1 MNEVAL
7 PPRRSLPDAQAWRGE
22 MSDVGLDWVGM
33 QGIALP
39 LELAGKPLM
48 AKVDAGINLRAE
60 AAGERGIHM
69 SRLYL
74 ALDELTQGELTPQRI
89 GRTLQA
95 FLASQPEH
103 SDRASLSIGGE
114 LLLSR
119 PALLSPQRGWKAY
132 PLRIEAT
139 LTDTLTLALTVGVPY
154 SSTCPSSAALSRQLA
169 QQQFQFDFEQAAERV
184 SQRQVSE
191 WLLEQGMPA
200 TPTASAAGPGSP

>member
-1 MNEVAL
+1 M
-7 PPRRSLPDAQAWRGE
+7 
-22 MSDVGLDWVGM
+22 
-33 QGIALP
+33 
-39 LELAGKPLM
+39 
-48 AKVDAGINLRAE
+48 
-60 AAGERGIHM
+60 
-69 SRLYL
+69 
-74 ALDELTQGELTPQRI
+74 
-89 GRTLQA
+89 
-95 FLASQPEH
+95 ASQPEH

-191 WLLEQGMPA
+191 WLLEQGMPPPPQPA
-200 TPTASAAGPGSP
+200 QLGLDHRDARE